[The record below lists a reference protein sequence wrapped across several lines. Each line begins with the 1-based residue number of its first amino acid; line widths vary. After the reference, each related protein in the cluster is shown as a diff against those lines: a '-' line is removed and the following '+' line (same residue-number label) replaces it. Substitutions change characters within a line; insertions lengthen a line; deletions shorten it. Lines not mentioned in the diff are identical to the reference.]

1 MVAAVADHGFPRT
14 TVSEVVAIAGVSKTT
29 FYQHFENKQACFLDT
44 FQTIVDGVTARVGE
58 AYRSGAGPEERLAE
72 AFSRFAEIVCEESEV
87 ASFVIV
93 DSLSLGA
100 AAVQHRRRAAESFER
115 MIRQSFRHA
124 PGEVTP
130 SDLAVR
136 LIVAGVESVVY
147 RCLREGCPERLA
159 GHLGPLSDWALSLQR
174 ETVLSPIP
182 LPPRQ
187 GAEPAGDRVPWD
199 EPPDSP
205 LSRSELTQRERMLRA
220 VAQVAA
226 EVGYEALSVPAISA
240 AAGTSNQTFYEH
252 FDGKRE
258 AFIAAFDELTHRA
271 RRAMLA
277 TSGREV
283 EWFAAIQSGV
293 RSLLEF
299 VIAEPLFARLAF
311 FELPTAGAE
320 ALDHADATI
329 AQFTAFLGP
338 GALPESLAPV
348 PPVIVDA
355 IAGGTWAAIQH
366 EIAGGRGPELVDIAP
381 ELAAAILAPVRPR

>member
-1 MVAAVADHGFPRT
+1 V
-14 TVSEVVAIAGVSKTT
+14 
-29 FYQHFENKQACFLDT
+29 
-44 FQTIVDGVTARVGE
+44 RVLVG
-58 AYRSGAGPEERLAE
+58 
-72 AFSRFAEIVCEESEV
+72 
-87 ASFVIV
+87 
-93 DSLSLGA
+93 
-100 AAVQHRRRAAESFER
+100 
-115 MIRQSFRHA
+115 
-124 PGEVTP
+124 
-130 SDLAVR
+130 
-136 LIVAGVESVVY
+136 GVESVVY
-147 RCLREGCPERLA
+147 RCLRDGHPDQVA
-159 GHLGPLSDWALSLQR
+159 KHLGPLSDWALSMQR
-174 ETVLSPIP
+174 ENTLPPIP

-187 GAEPAGDRVPWD
+187 GAETARERVPWD

-205 LSRSELTQRERMLRA
+205 RSRSELSQRERMLRA

-226 EVGYEALSVPAISA
+226 EAGYEALSVPAISA

-252 FDGKRE
+252 FGGKRD

-277 TSGREV
+277 ASGREI
-283 EWFAAIQSGV
+283 EWSAAIQTGV
-293 RSLLEF
+293 RTLLEF

-366 EIAGGRGPELVDIAP
+366 EIAGGREAKLVEIAP
-381 ELAAAILAPVRPR
+381 ELAAVILAPVRPR